1 MRAIIARKSE
11 RPSIFIPGDIVLQ
24 LKITRRW
31 ADDLKYRLP
40 IHGDFVILEFAL
52 STLISIFA
60 IINPMGAVPN
70 YAVLTQGYSLK
81 DKRMVIKKAILVAG
95 GILVIFALLG
105 KLIFEALNI
114 TVDGFRVAGGAVL
127 FLIAMEMVRG
137 NTPQA
142 KLNPKEKKEN
152 LEKDQIGVVPLGIP
166 LLAGPGSIT
175 TVMIAVADSPTNK
188 FLGIMIVIAS
198 VLLVLLFSYFVLR
211 NTDRIFKRL
220 GRTGTKIFSRI
231 MGLLLGAIA
240 VQFIA
245 DGIKGLFGL

>member
-1 MRAIIARKSE
+1 M
-11 RPSIFIPGDIVLQ
+11 V
-24 LKITRRW
+24 
-31 ADDLKYRLP
+31 
-40 IHGDFVILEFAL
+40 LEFAI

-70 YAVLTQGYSLK
+70 YAVLTQGFDPK
-81 DKRMVIKKAILVAG
+81 DKRMVVKKAVLVAG
-95 GILVIFALLG
+95 GILIVFTLLG
-105 KLIFEALNI
+105 RLIFEALHI

-152 LEKDQIGVVPLGIP
+152 LERDQVGVVPLGIP

-188 FLGIMIVIAS
+188 FLGMLVVIAS
-198 VLLVLLFSYFVLR
+198 VLLVLLFAYLVLR
-211 NTDRIFKRL
+211 NSDKIFKRL

-240 VQFIA
+240 VQFMA

>member
-1 MRAIIARKSE
+1 M
-11 RPSIFIPGDIVLQ
+11 L
-24 LKITRRW
+24 
-31 ADDLKYRLP
+31 
-40 IHGDFVILEFAL
+40 LEFAV

-70 YAVLTQGYSLK
+70 YVILTQGFSRPE
-81 DKRMVIKKAILVAG
+81 KRRVVKKAVLVAI
-95 GILVIFALLG
+95 GILILFTIAGRVLFDALH
-105 KLIFEALNI
+105 I
-114 TVDGFRVAGGAVL
+114 TVDAFRIAGGVVL

-152 LEKDQIGVVPLGIP
+152 LERDQVGVVPLGLP

-175 TVMIAVADSPTNK
+175 TVMIAVADPPVNRLLSI
-188 FLGIMIVIAS
+188 LVVVVS
-198 VLLVLLFSYFVLR
+198 VLTVMLFAYVVLR
-211 NTDRIFKRL
+211 NSDRIFDRL
-220 GRTGTKIFSRI
+220 GRTGTKIFSRL

-245 DGIKGLFGL
+245 DGIKGIFGL

>member
-1 MRAIIARKSE
+1 M
-11 RPSIFIPGDIVLQ
+11 L
-24 LKITRRW
+24 W
-31 ADDLKYRLP
+31 
-40 IHGDFVILEFAL
+40 EFAL

-70 YAVLTQGYSLK
+70 YVALTQGYTLK
-81 DKRMVIKKAILVAG
+81 DKRRVIKKAVMVAL
-95 GILVIFALLG
+95 IVL
-105 KLIFEALNI
+105 LIFTIVGRFIFDALNI
-114 TVDGFRVAGGAVL
+114 TVDGFRVAGGVVL
-127 FLIAMEMVRG
+127 FLIAMEMIRG
-137 NTPQA
+137 NTPQS
-142 KLNPKEKKEN
+142 KLNPKEKQEN
-152 LEKDQIGVVPLGIP
+152 LDKDQVGVVPLGVP

-188 FLGIMIVIAS
+188 AVGMLVVVAS
-198 VLLVLLFSYFVLR
+198 VLLILIFAYMVLR
-211 NTDRIFKRL
+211 NSDRIFDKL

>member
-1 MRAIIARKSE
+1 
-11 RPSIFIPGDIVLQ
+11 V
-24 LKITRRW
+24 
-31 ADDLKYRLP
+31 ADENKYKLRLHP
-40 IHGDFVILEFAL
+40 DFVLWEFAL

-70 YAVLTQGYSLK
+70 YVALTQGYTLK
-81 DKRMVIKKAILVAG
+81 EKRLVIKKAVMVAL
-95 GILVIFALLG
+95 IVL
-105 KLIFEALNI
+105 LIFTLVGRFIFDALQI
-114 TVDGFRVAGGAVL
+114 TVDGFRVAGGVVL

-137 NTPQA
+137 NTPQS
-142 KLNPKEKKEN
+142 KLNPKEKQEN
-152 LEKDQIGVVPLGIP
+152 LDKDQVGVVPLGVP

-188 FLGIMIVIAS
+188 AVGMLMVVAS
-198 VLLVLLFSYFVLR
+198 VLVILFLAYLVLR
-211 NTDRIFKRL
+211 NSDRIFDKL

>member
-1 MRAIIARKSE
+1 
-11 RPSIFIPGDIVLQ
+11 V
-24 LKITRRW
+24 
-31 ADDLKYRLP
+31 
-40 IHGDFVILEFAL
+40 VLEFAI

-70 YAVLTQGYSLK
+70 YAVLTQGFDLK
-81 DKRMVIKKAILVAG
+81 DKRQVVKKAVLVAG
-95 GILVIFALLG
+95 GILVVFTLIG
-105 KLIFEALNI
+105 RLIFEALHI
-114 TVDGFRVAGGAVL
+114 TVDGFRVAGGVVL

-142 KLNPKEKKEN
+142 KLNPLEKKEN
-152 LEKDQIGVVPLGIP
+152 LEKDQVGVVPLGIP

-188 FLGIMIVIAS
+188 FLGMLVVIAS
-198 VLLVLLFSYFVLR
+198 VLLVLLFAYLVLR
-211 NTDRIFKRL
+211 NSDRIFKRL